1 MLLFYILGILLPR
14 FDITVASIG
23 GINVA
28 LVVVLGLVKLVVRD
42 LLSIS
47 NGLTGGKLFL
57 GKGLGLEDLL
67 GGPPLPEVKDNQES
81 EPRPEGGNLKL
92 SALGRVTKRL
102 QEGKR
107 ESLVRPEG
115 IGGATINLPNVLINA
130 KCKRG

>member
-1 MLLFYILGILLPR
+1 MLLFFILGVLLPR
-14 FDITVASIG
+14 FDVTAASIG

-28 LVVVLGLVKLVVRD
+28 LVVVLGLVKLVV
-42 LLSIS
+42 LSIS